1 MLAYP
6 ITLEPD
12 ENGTLLVTCPLLP
25 MVATFGEDEADAR
38 RHAVD
43 AIETALA
50 SMIADGEEIPRPAV
64 KVPSAVRL
72 PALTALKVELYWS
85 LRTAGITRA
94 ELQRRLGWKRESVDR
109 LFRLD
114 HGSKLEQIEA
124 AFAALGREVSL
135 DVRTAA

>member
-12 ENGTLLVTCPLLP
+12 DNGTLLVTCPLLP
-25 MVATFGEDEADAR
+25 IVLTFGEDEADAR

-50 SMIADGEEIPRPAV
+50 SMIADGDPIPRPPISS
-64 KVPSAVRL
+64 KCSVRL
-72 PALTALKVELYWS
+72 PALTALKVELYWA
-85 LRTAGITRA
+85 LQDAGITRA

-114 HGSKLEQIEA
+114 HGSKLEQLEA
-124 AFAALGREVSL
+124 AFAALGRELSL
-135 DVRTAA
+135 DVRAAA